1 MNCDH
6 TPPEHHADPAITN
19 QLDRLAQHDRS
30 EPGAT
35 FERSIC
41 DTMRHPTATRPIPGR
56 RRPRSAA
63 WVPMAA
69 AAFVGVF
76 AYIAWPTSQMVDSNQ
91 TSTDLLASA
100 SDDLQSSESDSQDA
114 EILLASFETMDSM
127 FVSDDTFTSN
137 LDQFESHMD
146 AATTDVSDMTEWMD
160 LGESL

>member
-6 TPPEHHADPAITN
+6 TPPEHPADPAITDR
-19 QLDRLAQHDRS
+19 LDRLAQHDRS

-41 DTMRHPTATRPIPGR
+41 DTMRRPTATRPIPGR
-56 RRPRSAA
+56 RRSRSSA
-63 WVPMAA
+63 WVPLTA

-91 TSTDLLASA
+91 TSTDLIASA
-100 SDDLQSSESDSQDA
+100 SPDSESQDTELLLVSFDAMDS
-114 EILLASFETMDSM
+114 LLASDDAFA
-127 FVSDDTFTSN
+127 SD

-146 AATTDVSDMTEWMD
+146 AADTDLSDMTEWMD